1 MRTLDAWVKLS
12 EHGDQAAIATL
23 EGALADVADLPPS
36 REIVQ
41 AQAEIGRALMVAG
54 RSAEALIWVDR
65 AIENPDLLSP
75 AEIVEAIVTKGTV
88 LLQVGRTA
96 ESEVVLRGA
105 IVVADRSGNALA
117 AMRARNNLSGMVE
130 SISLEAANDMA
141 KEVYEIAQRFGM
153 MTWVLQSVAVGQRV
167 SFELGR
173 WDEWMDEGAAE
184 LPEGGADFYRI
195 WYEANQRDR
204 LAYQGGAKEAEV
216 ALKRSIEEQTVR
228 ESAQAQA
235 GLSAQLSEILMAQQR
250 WTDAVEA
257 ARGGWNHSDMARYA
271 TINAV
276 FAATAAGDRDLIE
289 EARQAYDRA
298 VEGPELPLPMAY
310 SHVIAA
316 LGALLDE
323 RWEAG
328 RASYLQAKRLL
339 EQVSN
344 QLMLARFQLAVG
356 HLAANHF
363 LEAAEAARE
372 AEAFFHERGA
382 DAYVEGY
389 RARAAR
395 AKTAATTRTPKGA
408 KQAGSPVS

>member
-1 MRTLDAWVKLS
+1 
-12 EHGDQAAIATL
+12 
-23 EGALADVADLPPS
+23 
-36 REIVQ
+36 
-41 AQAEIGRALMVAG
+41 
-54 RSAEALIWVDR
+54 
-65 AIENPDLLSP
+65 
-75 AEIVEAIVTKGTV
+75 
-88 LLQVGRTA
+88 
-96 ESEVVLRGA
+96 
-105 IVVADRSGNALA
+105 
-117 AMRARNNLSGMVE
+117 MRARNNLSGMVE

-195 WYEANQRDR
+195 WYEANRRDR

-216 ALKRSIEEQTVR
+216 AVKRSIEEQTVR

-310 SHVIAA
+310 SQVIAA

-323 RWEAG
+323 RWEGCHRSPQRPVGLVGSAHRPT
-328 RASYLQAKRLL
+328 RATRNPYLCP
-339 EQVSN
+339 S
-344 QLMLARFQLAVG
+344 G
-356 HLAANHF
+356 
-363 LEAAEAARE
+363 
-372 AEAFFHERGA
+372 
-382 DAYVEGY
+382 D
-389 RARAAR
+389 
-395 AKTAATTRTPKGA
+395 
-408 KQAGSPVS
+408 